1 MKTKVNVNV
10 GNYESPKTK
19 KMPVQLE
26 GGICASIN
34 PDNPKDGGI
43 ESHEVNTD
51 FGYSIDSQQQWEETK

>member
-1 MKTKVNVNV
+1 MKTMVNVNV

-34 PDNPKDGGI
+34 PENPKGENGEI
-43 ESHEVNTD
+43 KEHEINND
-51 FGYSIDSQQQWEETK
+51 FGYSIEDGKGWD